1 MAKPKNSE
9 SKPEEVEVVF
19 MRKVAPERFDVVAGV
34 VRGSLEVTKVLE
46 KSVSLMVARG
56 TARLAID
63 KQTERVKA
71 SLGMEAKS

>member
-1 MAKPKNSE
+1 MAKPRPE
-9 SKPEEVEVVF
+9 SKLEEVAVTF
-19 MRKVAPERFDVVAGV
+19 MRRVGPERFDVVEGV
-34 VRGSLEVTKVLE
+34 VRGTLEVTKVLD

-56 TARLAID
+56 TARKSID